1 MAPKENYAPYYW
13 KHNKL
18 ADKFYNSG
26 LAFAS
31 ALLSFVI
38 VFCGTIMTIVEL
50 VSNGISSLPV
60 IVGLVVFATIITS
73 LFLAYYADSDKFNK
87 GDELIHNQYKSLDNS
102 TKKKLR
108 PLAKAYGQGK
118 MNGDENRKFAILVQ
132 EKFKLVKDSSAQN
145 KYLSALDME
154 LATVEQEKEVIR
166 ITKEAQKDID
176 KIMKEFR

>member
-13 KHNKL
+13 KHNKA

-26 LAFAS
+26 LAIAFV
-31 ALLSFVI
+31 LLAFVI

-60 IVGLVVFATIITS
+60 IVGIAVVVTLIAS
-73 LFLAYYADSDKFNK
+73 LFFLYFGNGDRFNN
-87 GDELIHNQYKSLDNS
+87 GDELIRNQYKALDNV
-102 TKKKLR
+102 TKRKLR

-132 EKFKLVKDSSAQN
+132 EKFKLVKDSPAQN
-145 KYLSALDME
+145 KYLSKLDME
-154 LATVEQEKEVIR
+154 LATVEQEKEIQS
-166 ITKEAQKDID
+166 IIKQSQKDMD
-176 KIMKEFR
+176 NIMKEFK

>member
-13 KHNKL
+13 KHNKA

-31 ALLSFVI
+31 ALLSFSFIFV
-38 VFCGTIMTIVEL
+38 GTIMTIVEL
-50 VSNGISSLPV
+50 VSNGISSMSLTVGVGVVAAV
-60 IVGLVVFATIITS
+60 IAV
-73 LFLAYYADSDKFNK
+73 LFIVYFGEPERFNNGDK
-87 GDELIHNQYKSLDNS
+87 LIHNQYKALDS
-102 TKKKLR
+102 ISKKKLR
-108 PLAKAYGQGK
+108 PLAKAYGMKK

-132 EKFKLVKDSSAQN
+132 EKYKLVKDSPSQN
-145 KYLSALDME
+145 KYLSKLDME

-176 KIMKEFR
+176 KIMKEFK

>member
-1 MAPKENYAPYYW
+1 MDTKHNFAPYYW

-26 LAFAS
+26 LALAFILVA
-31 ALLSFVI
+31 FVI
-38 VFCGTIMTIVEL
+38 VFAGTIMTIVEL
-50 VSNGISSLPV
+50 VSNGISSMSLTVGVGVVAAV
-60 IVGLVVFATIITS
+60 IAV
-73 LFLAYYADSDKFNK
+73 LFIFYFGEPERFNNGDK
-87 GDELIHNQYKSLDNS
+87 LIHNQYKALDS
-102 TKKKLR
+102 ISKKKLR
-108 PLAKAYGQGK
+108 PLAKAYGMKK

-132 EKFKLVKDSSAQN
+132 EKYKLVKDSPSQN
-145 KYLSALDME
+145 KYLEALDME

>member
-13 KHNKL
+13 KHNKA

-26 LAFAS
+26 LALAFILVA
-31 ALLSFVI
+31 FVI
-38 VFCGTIMTIVEL
+38 VFAGTIMTIVEL

-60 IVGLVVFATIITS
+60 IVGIAVVVTLIAS
-73 LFLAYYADSDKFNK
+73 LFFLYFGNGDRFNN
-87 GDELIHNQYKSLDNS
+87 GDELIRNQYKALDNV
-102 TKKKLR
+102 TKRKLR
-108 PLAKAYGQGK
+108 PLAKAYGMRK
-118 MNGDENRKFAILVQ
+118 MNGDENRKFAILVK
-132 EKFKLVKDSSAQN
+132 EKYKLVKDSPSQN